1 MQVVRSV
8 RLWMKEGRS
17 DKLYE
22 VDLIDLERAD
32 VDARYLV
39 NFRYGRRGTSLR
51 DGTKTSSP
59 VTRSNA
65 EKLFDSVVVSKIND
79 GYRRVDG
86 DAPMAALDTGVPTN
100 GRDTELLKKLAICA
114 RSAWPDNERDRLF
127 WRLGVIRLAAA
138 YPQLA
143 AIAGKIGAANAS
155 YSLVYALTR
164 CGGADAVD
172 LLRSCADVNSSL
184 VTRDYAAYAV
194 ASELMGARRTPPRLS
209 LPRTTDPAATRDIE
223 MALANGDGAELL
235 QALQAAS
242 SAHPG
247 FGNRF
252 LIALAH
258 HALADAAARRTLLA
272 AVRAMTPRPPYVQV
286 LRRLFKY
293 ADLTDDG
300 PLFAATARQFEL
312 ATPMYRR
319 NRVHNDRVWLPGSR
333 QALKLSEELQSDAP
347 RLALSD
353 QTLLYFKRRAWRML
367 RKRAELGQDAF
378 TSMASELLLAFT
390 DADGVKPATW
400 TEYIRIDGRFQ
411 SAPVAS
417 EALSRVWSVSHLLH
431 EAAETSRFNPSA
443 LTHRLVGAR
452 APARREEAFPALWDA
467 QPQRLLRIAT
477 LARNHAAARFAAE
490 ALRQGPPRPEAMDI
504 TAIGGLLASPYPEVT
519 TLAAA
524 IARRLID
531 AGKAEAAL
539 IAALLEATT
548 QEMRDLAIRAIDDR
562 ADWPWADSA
571 LARAALT
578 SPHEHVQGRTR
589 GWLRDRAPSQDQRA
603 RATEA
608 FAGWLALLPPELDDA
623 MRAGLTAAL
632 ALLREL
638 WPDRD
643 CPLQPEIIE
652 SLTGH
657 ASLDVQAA
665 SIQLIAVTPTRPG
678 DLPAAFWQAILQA
691 DAPEIRIASMAL
703 LARLDDSEL
712 AQHRDG
718 ITLAATGAHAGL
730 RAAARPLV
738 TRLAATD
745 HDFAI
750 HLRDVL
756 MAGFFRA
763 DPIEGHAA
771 DMVTL
776 FVDALPRA
784 AAAID
789 DGTLWRLLQ
798 ARANGARMMGAK
810 LLQSREPQ
818 RFSVRQLAR
827 LGNHPFAAVRRFALQ
842 AFADDE
848 ARFRADPQNAVLL
861 VESEWDDVR
870 TTAVN
875 RLTSWPSDAL
885 PAPALAV
892 MADSTVPA
900 VQDGARLLLRRSLAD
915 GDVAEV
921 LERVLEHPSGSFHLF
936 VTELITGD
944 TLADAGI
951 FAKFLTQARII
962 LMQINRGRVAKNR
975 IFTALRNEALA
986 HRNRAADI
994 AQLLHD
1000 FTLSVTLRDK
1010 APALIILRDI
1020 ARAWPDL
1027 TLPVTVARA
1036 GRTPSGVDAQA
1047 SGNAA

>member
-1 MQVVRSV
+1 MQIVRSV

-17 DKLYE
+17 DKIYE
-22 VDLIDLERAD
+22 IDLVDLERPD
-32 VDARYLV
+32 DARYLV
-39 NFRYGRRGTSLR
+39 NFRYGRRGSSLR

-59 VTRSNA
+59 VSRANA
-65 EKLFDSVVVSKIND
+65 EKLFDSVMVSKIND

-86 DAPMAALDTGVPTN
+86 DAAAPAVPDTAATAD
-100 GRDTELLKKLAICA
+100 GRDAELLRKLAICA
-114 RSAWPDNERDRLF
+114 RGAWPDNERERLF
-127 WRLGVIRLAAA
+127 WRLGVVRLAAA

-143 AIAGKIGAANAS
+143 AIAGKTGAANAG
-155 YSLVYALTR
+155 YSLVYALAR
-164 CGGADAVD
+164 CGGADAAD
-172 LLRSCADVNSSL
+172 LLRSCADLNTSP

-194 ASELMGARRTPPRLS
+194 ASELMGARRAPPRLS
-209 LPRTTDPAATRDIE
+209 LPRTTDAAATRDIE
-223 MALANGDGAELL
+223 MALANGDGASLL
-235 QALQAAS
+235 QALLAAS
-242 SAHPG
+242 VAQPG
-247 FGNRF
+247 FANQF

-258 HALADAAARRTLLA
+258 HALADGTARKTLLA

-319 NRVHNDRVWLPGSR
+319 NRVYNDRVFVPGSR
-333 QALKLSEELQSDAP
+333 QALKLSEELQSANP

-378 TSMASELLLAFT
+378 TAMASELLLAFT

-400 TEYIRIDGRFQ
+400 TSYVLIDGRWQ
-411 SAPVAS
+411 PAPQAT
-417 EALSRVWSVSHLLH
+417 EALGRVWSVSHLLH

-443 LTHRLVGAR
+443 LAHRHIGAR
-452 APARREEAFPALWDA
+452 APGRREEAFPALWDA
-467 QPQRLLRIAT
+467 QPQLLLRIAT
-477 LARNHAAARFAAE
+477 SARNYAAARFAAD

-504 TAIGGLLASPYPEVT
+504 AAIGGLLASPYPEVT
-519 TLAAA
+519 TLAAS

-531 AGKAEAAL
+531 AGKTEAAL
-539 IAALLEATT
+539 IASLIEATT
-548 QEMRDLAIRAIDDR
+548 QELRDLAIRAIDDR
-562 ADWPWADSA
+562 ADWPWADA
-571 LARAALT
+571 TLARTALT

-589 GWLRDRAPSQDQRA
+589 GWLRDRAPSRDQRA

-608 FAGWLALLPPELDDA
+608 FAAWLSLLPGEPDDA
-623 MRAGLTAAL
+623 TRAGLNAAL
-632 ALLREL
+632 ALLPQL
-638 WPDRD
+638 WPERD
-643 CPLQPEIIE
+643 CPLQPEVIE

-657 ASLDVQAA
+657 PSRDVQAA
-665 SIQLIAVTPTRPG
+665 SIQLIAVTPTRPS
-678 DLPAAFWQAILQA
+678 DLPAEFWQAILQA

-703 LARLDDSEL
+703 LARLDDAAL

-718 ITLAATGAHAGL
+718 ITLAATGAHGGL

-738 TRLAATD
+738 ARLAAAD
-745 HDFAI
+745 EAYAI
-750 HLRDVL
+750 RLRDML

-763 DPIEGHAA
+763 EPVEGHAV
-771 DMVTL
+771 DMVAL
-776 FVDALPRA
+776 FAEALPQE

-798 ARANGARMMGAK
+798 ARAGGARMMGAK
-810 LLQSREPQ
+810 LLESRDPQ
-818 RFSVRQLAR
+818 CFSIRQLAR
-827 LGNHPFAAVRRFALQ
+827 LGNHPFAAVRLFALQ
-842 AFADDE
+842 AFANDE

-870 TTAVN
+870 TTAVH
-875 RLTSWPSDAL
+875 RLTAWPSDAL
-885 PAPALAV
+885 PAAALAV
-892 MADSTVPA
+892 MADSTVPS
-900 VQDGARLLLRRSLAD
+900 VQDGARLLLRRSLAE

-921 LERVLEHPSGSFHLF
+921 LGRVLEHPSGSFHLF
-936 VTELITGD
+936 VTELITAHS
-944 TLADAGI
+944 LADAAI

-962 LMQINRGRVAKNR
+962 LMQINRGRIAKDR

-986 HRNRAADI
+986 HRDRAADI
-994 AQLLHD
+994 ARLLHD

-1010 APALIILRDI
+1010 APALMILRDI

-1027 TLPVTVARA
+1027 TLPFTVVRA
-1036 GRTPSGVDAQA
+1036 GRTPSGSDTQA
-1047 SGNAA
+1047 SGSAA

>member
-1 MQVVRSV
+1 MKVVRSV

-17 DKLYE
+17 DKIYE
-22 VDLIDLERAD
+22 VDLVDLERAD
-32 VDARYLV
+32 DARYLV

-59 VTRSNA
+59 VARANA

-79 GYRRVDG
+79 GYRRVDA
-86 DAPMAALDTGVPTN
+86 DALTPAVLDTDVAAS

-114 RSAWPDNERDRLF
+114 RSARPENERDRLF
-127 WRLGVIRLAAA
+127 WRLGLIRLAPA

-143 AIAGKIGAANAS
+143 AIADKIGAANAS
-155 YSLVYALTR
+155 YSLVYALAR
-164 CGGADAVD
+164 CGGASAID
-172 LLRSCADVNSSL
+172 LLRSCADVNVSS
-184 VTRDYAAYAV
+184 VTRDYAAYAI

-223 MALANGDGAELL
+223 MALTNGDGASLL
-235 QALQAAS
+235 QALLAAS
-242 SAHPG
+242 SAQPG
-247 FGNRF
+247 FANQF

-258 HALADAAARRTLLA
+258 HALADGAARKTLLA
-272 AVRAMTPRPPYVQV
+272 AVRALTPRPPFVQV

-300 PLFAATARQFEL
+300 ALVAATARQFEL

-319 NRVHNDRVWLPGSR
+319 NRVYNDRVWMPGSR
-333 QALKLSEELQSDAP
+333 QALKLSEELGSANP
-347 RLALSD
+347 RIALSD

-378 TSMASELLLAFT
+378 TAMATELLLAFT
-390 DADGVKPATW
+390 DADGANPATW
-400 TEYIRIDGRFQ
+400 TEHVRIGGRFQ
-411 SAPVAS
+411 PVPHAT
-417 EALSRVWSVSHLLH
+417 EALGRVWSVSHLLH
-431 EAAETSRFNPSA
+431 EAAETSRFNPNA
-443 LTHRLVGAR
+443 LTHRHVGAR
-452 APARREEAFPALWDA
+452 APAQREEAFPVLWDA
-467 QPQRLLRIAT
+467 QPERLLRIAAS
-477 LARNHAAARFAAE
+477 ARNHAAARFAAE
-490 ALRQGPPRPEAMDI
+490 ALRQGPPRPEAMDAA
-504 TAIGGLLASPYPEVT
+504 AIGGLLASPYPEVT
-519 TLAAA
+519 TLAAS

-531 AGKAEAAL
+531 AGKAEATL
-539 IAALLEATT
+539 IAALLEATA
-548 QEMRDLAIRAIDDR
+548 QEMRDMAVRAIDER
-562 ADWPWADSA
+562 ADWPWADPA

-578 SPHEHVQGRTR
+578 SPHDHVQGRTR
-589 GWLRDRAPSQDQRA
+589 GWLRDRAPSRDQRA
-603 RATEA
+603 CATEA
-608 FAGWLALLPPELDDA
+608 FAAWLAQLPAELDDA
-623 MRAGLTAAL
+623 LRAGLTAAL
-632 ALLREL
+632 ALLPLL
-638 WPDRD
+638 WPERD
-643 CPLQPEIIE
+643 CPLRPEVIE

-657 ASLDVQAA
+657 ASPDVQAA

-703 LARLDDSEL
+703 LARLDDDAL
-712 AQHRDG
+712 AQHLEG

-730 RAAARPLV
+730 RKAARPLV
-738 TRLAATD
+738 ARLAATD
-745 HDFAI
+745 EAYAVR
-750 HLRDVL
+750 LRDML

-763 DPIEGHAA
+763 EPVEGHAA
-771 DMVTL
+771 DMVAL
-776 FVDALPRA
+776 FAEALPQA

-798 ARANGARMMGAK
+798 ARAGGARMMSAK
-810 LLQSREPQ
+810 LLESRDPQ

-827 LGNHPFAAVRRFALQ
+827 LGNHPFAAVRRFVLD
-842 AFADDE
+842 AFAADE
-848 ARFRADPQNAVLL
+848 PRFRADPQNAVLL

-870 TTAVN
+870 ATAVN
-875 RLTSWPSDAL
+875 RLTAWPSDAL
-885 PAPALAV
+885 PAAALAV

-900 VQDGARLLLRRSLAD
+900 VQDGARLLLRRSLAE
-915 GDVAEV
+915 GDIAEV
-921 LERVLEHPSGSFHLF
+921 LGRVLEHPSGSFHLF
-936 VTELITGD
+936 VTELISGD
-944 TLADAGI
+944 SLSDAAI

-962 LMQINRGRVAKNR
+962 LMQINRGRVAKDR

-986 HRNRAADI
+986 KRDRAADI

-1020 ARAWPDL
+1020 AHAWPDL
-1027 TLPVTVARA
+1027 PLPVTVARA
-1036 GRTPSGVDAQA
+1036 GRTPPAGNSQA

>member
-22 VDLIDLERAD
+22 VDLVDLERD

-86 DAPMAALDTGVPTN
+86 DAPPLTVLDTGAAAD

-127 WRLGVIRLAAA
+127 WRLGMIRLAAA

-143 AIAGKIGAANAS
+143 AIAGKVGAANAS
-155 YSLVYALTR
+155 YSLVYALAR

-172 LLRSCADVNSSL
+172 LLRSCADVNASL

-194 ASELMGARRTPPRLS
+194 ASELMGARRAPPRLS
-209 LPRTTDPAATRDIE
+209 LPRTTDTAATRDIE
-223 MALANGDGAELL
+223 IALANGDGAGLL

-247 FGNRF
+247 FANQF

-258 HALADAAARRTLLA
+258 HALADGAARKTLLA
-272 AVRAMTPRPPYVQV
+272 AVRAMTPRPPFVQV

-319 NRVHNDRVWLPGSR
+319 GRVYNDRVWVPGSR
-333 QALKLSEELQSDAP
+333 QALKLSEELQSAAP
-347 RLALSD
+347 RIALSD

-378 TSMASELLLAFT
+378 TVMASELLLAFT
-390 DADGVKPATW
+390 DADGIKPATW
-400 TEYIRIDGRFQ
+400 STHVLVDGRWQ
-411 SAPVAS
+411 LTPLTS

-431 EAAETSRFNPSA
+431 EAAETSRFNPNA
-443 LTHRLVGAR
+443 LTHRHVGPR
-452 APARREEAFPALWDA
+452 ASDRREEAFPALWDA
-467 QPQRLLRIAT
+467 QPERLLRIAAS
-477 LARNHAAARFAAE
+477 ARNHAAARFAAE
-490 ALRQGPPRPEAMDI
+490 ALRQGPPRPETMDAA
-504 TAIGGLLASPYPEVT
+504 AIGGLLASPYPEVNA
-519 TLAAA
+519 LAAA

-562 ADWPWADSA
+562 ADWPWADPT
-571 LARAALT
+571 LARTALT

-589 GWLRDRAPSQDQRA
+589 GWLRDRAPSRDQRA

-608 FAGWLALLPPELDDA
+608 FAAWLVQLPSELDNA
-623 MRAGLTAAL
+623 MRAGLNAAL
-632 ALLREL
+632 ALLPLL
-638 WPDRD
+638 WPERD
-643 CPLQPEIIE
+643 CPLQPEVIE

-657 ASLDVQAA
+657 ASPDVQAA
-665 SIQLIAVTPTRPG
+665 SIQLIAVTPTRPD

-703 LARLDDSEL
+703 LARLDDAAL
-712 AQHRDG
+712 AEHRDG

-738 TRLAATD
+738 ARLATTD
-745 HDFAI
+745 EEFAVR
-750 HLRDVL
+750 LRDML

-763 DPIEGHAA
+763 EPVEGHAA
-771 DMVTL
+771 DMVML
-776 FVDALPRA
+776 FADALPQA
-784 AAAID
+784 AAALD

-798 ARANGARMMGAK
+798 ARAGGARMMGAK
-810 LLQSREPQ
+810 LLESRDAS

-827 LGNHPFAAVRRFALQ
+827 LGNHPFAAVRRFALD
-842 AFADDE
+842 AFAADE

-870 TTAVN
+870 ATAVN
-875 RLTSWPSDAL
+875 RLTAWPSDAL
-885 PAPALAV
+885 PAAALAV
-892 MADSTVPA
+892 MADSTVPS
-900 VQDGARLLLRRSLAD
+900 VQDGARLLLRRSLAE

-921 LERVLEHPSGSFHLF
+921 LGRVLEHPSGSFHLF

-944 TLADAGI
+944 SLADAAI

-962 LMQINRGRVAKNR
+962 LMQINRGRVAKDR

-986 HRNRAADI
+986 HRDRAVDI

-1010 APALIILRDI
+1010 APALMILRDI

-1036 GRTPSGVDAQA
+1036 GRTPSGGNSQA